1 MITSL
6 KKEQGLTQIKLTARE
21 AIMFYPVRVYS
32 PKGKLVKEI
41 TTKSLS
47 KRYWDK
53 FYEPLQ
59 KNLQINP
66 QNGRRKTRKDFLEMA
81 LDEEFFSED

>member
-1 MITSL
+1 M
-6 KKEQGLTQIKLTARE
+6 E
-21 AIMFYPVRVYS
+21 AIMFYPVRIYNR
-32 PKGKLVKEI
+32 KGKLVKEI
-41 TTKSLS
+41 PTENLS
-47 KRYWDK
+47 KKYWNK

-66 QNGRRKTRKDFLEMA
+66 DNRPRKTRKDFLEMA

>member
-1 MITSL
+1 M
-6 KKEQGLTQIKLTARE
+6 E
-21 AIMFYPVRVYS
+21 AIMFYPVRIYNR
-32 PKGKLVKEI
+32 KGKLVKEI
-41 TTKSLS
+41 TTEKLS
-47 KRYWDK
+47 DTYWNK

-66 QNGRRKTRKDFLEMA
+66 DNRPRKTRKDFLEMA

>member
-1 MITSL
+1 
-6 KKEQGLTQIKLTARE
+6 
-21 AIMFYPVRVYS
+21 MFYPVRIYNQ
-32 PKGKLVKEI
+32 KGKLVKEI
-41 TTKSLS
+41 TTEKLS
-47 KRYWDK
+47 KKYWNK

-66 QNGRRKTRKDFLEMA
+66 DNRPRKTRKDFLEMA

>member
-1 MITSL
+1 
-6 KKEQGLTQIKLTARE
+6 
-21 AIMFYPVRVYS
+21 MFYPVRIYNS
-32 PKGKLVKEI
+32 KGKLVKEI
-41 TTKSLS
+41 TTKNLS
-47 KRYWDK
+47 KNYWDK

-66 QNGRRKTRKDFLEMA
+66 DNGRYRKSRKDFLERA

>member
-1 MITSL
+1 
-6 KKEQGLTQIKLTARE
+6 
-21 AIMFYPVRVYS
+21 MFYPVRIYNS
-32 PKGKLVKEI
+32 KGKLIKEI
-41 TTKSLS
+41 TTKNLS
-47 KRYWDK
+47 KNYWNK

-66 QNGRRKTRKDFLEMA
+66 DNGRYRKTRKDFLEMA

>member
-1 MITSL
+1 
-6 KKEQGLTQIKLTARE
+6 
-21 AIMFYPVRVYS
+21 MFYPVKIYNT
-32 PKGKLVKEI
+32 KGKLVKEL
-41 TTKSLS
+41 TTKNLS
-47 KRYWDK
+47 KAYWDK

-66 QNGRRKTRKDFLEMA
+66 DNKPRKTRKDFLERA